1 MLVHSLQRFKKLCQS
16 HHINIYF
23 ITFPFD
29 TIIHTYIKKL
39 WLGKCDNDQFF
50 MFKSFKYSINT
61 KYKVKRSHTKYVF
74 SIFILYFDEDI
85 GYSPSG
91 NLIGGLLPT
100 NIIQTMGKK
109 KTKKKKSLNI

>member
-1 MLVHSLQRFKKLCQS
+1 MSHLLYLFNFQKFLIWYYIRNEKSSLSYKAKL
-16 HHINIYF
+16 NVF
-23 ITFPFD
+23 
-29 TIIHTYIKKL
+29 
-39 WLGKCDNDQFF
+39 
-50 MFKSFKYSINT
+50 SI
-61 KYKVKRSHTKYVF
+61 

-109 KTKKKKSLNI
+109 KTKKKNINLNI

>member
-1 MLVHSLQRFKKLCQS
+1 
-16 HHINIYF
+16 
-23 ITFPFD
+23 
-29 TIIHTYIKKL
+29 
-39 WLGKCDNDQFF
+39 
-50 MFKSFKYSINT
+50 MFKSFKYSIYE
-61 KYKVKRSHTKYVF
+61 KYKAKLNMLF

-109 KTKKKKSLNI
+109 KTKKKKINLNI

>member
-1 MLVHSLQRFKKLCQS
+1 MQSPAYYYEAKLL
-16 HHINIYF
+16 N
-23 ITFPFD
+23 
-29 TIIHTYIKKL
+29 
-39 WLGKCDNDQFF
+39 
-50 MFKSFKYSINT
+50 
-61 KYKVKRSHTKYVF
+61 VF

-109 KTKKKKSLNI
+109 KTKKKKRNLNIKISCL

>member
-1 MLVHSLQRFKKLCQS
+1 MQS
-16 HHINIYF
+16 PAYYYEAQLLN
-23 ITFPFD
+23 
-29 TIIHTYIKKL
+29 
-39 WLGKCDNDQFF
+39 
-50 MFKSFKYSINT
+50 
-61 KYKVKRSHTKYVF
+61 VF

-109 KTKKKKSLNI
+109 KTKKKKRNLNI